1 MNKSLAAGG
10 IVALACLTGLFDSA
24 QADIVFYRIP
34 NSGLRMALQG
44 RTTVNP
50 GGTVTFNHPK
60 FGTLYFALNDV
71 EIHKVDSLG
80 DIFRKKL
87 NRAKNAADADQLM
100 EVAEW
105 ALHNGMLTGMYQ
117 AVAAVLEID
126 PEHEAAKRIRDV
138 KRRIDEPLPEKQEQE
153 DALRQSVPVPG
164 MRIARSKH
172 FILLHDTPEK
182 PAEGRKLPRAEER
195 LELLER
201 VYESFLLK
209 FYSRGVELDI
219 PDERLKVVLFNDYE
233 MFKDYAVSL
242 SPSLASA
249 AGFWSP
255 ATNISIF
262 FDHGTDEDFQTL
274 RDLAKEVH
282 DTADQARRLG
292 ARNVGNVI
300 RFARSLDLLVQ
311 VAQEA
316 SDIEVVSHEATH
328 QMAGNTGLFPR
339 GVRVPA
345 WAHEGLAT
353 YFEAPNDAAWAG
365 IGAVNEQRLDWYRA
379 LASDREHSNIDFIIG
394 DQIFDYAGN
403 HGATLHAYGQ
413 AWALTHFLMEHHLDK
428 FMEYYRRLGE
438 FPPETPL
445 SSEVLTKIFNEV
457 FGEKHDILELQWRD
471 YMRSL
476 KTDIEVILE
485 GG

>member
-10 IVALACLTGLFDSA
+10 AVALVVLCSVLHAA
-24 QADIVFYRIP
+24 RADIVFYRVP

-44 RTTVNP
+44 RTAVNP
-50 GGTVTFNHPK
+50 GGTVTFVHPR
-60 FGTLYFALNDV
+60 FGTLYFDLKDV
-71 EIHKVDSLG
+71 EIHKLDSLT
-80 DIFRKKL
+80 DIYRRKI
-87 NRAKNAADADQLM
+87 NRAKRDKDVAALM
-100 EVAEW
+100 ETAEW
-105 ALHNGMLTGMYQ
+105 SLRNGMLTGVYE

-126 PEHEAAKRIRDV
+126 PQHEAALRIKNLKGRMDQ
-138 KRRIDEPLPEKQEQE
+138 PLPEKQELE
-153 DALRQSVPVPG
+153 DKLRQTIPLKD

-172 FILLHDTPEK
+172 FILLHDTPDK
-182 PAEGRKLPRAEER
+182 PAEGRKVSRAEER
-195 LELLER
+195 LDLLER

-209 FYSRGVELDI
+209 FYSRGVELEI
-219 PDERLKVVLFNDYE
+219 PDERLMVVLFNDIE

-255 ATNISIF
+255 TTNISIF
-262 FDHGTDEDFQTL
+262 FDHGTDEDFKAL
-274 RDLAKEVH
+274 RDVAKQMHEG
-282 DTADQARRLG
+282 ADQLRRQG
-292 ARNVGNVI
+292 AIVGNVV
-300 RFARSLDLLVQ
+300 RFARTLDLLVQ
-311 VAQEA
+311 VSQEA

-328 QMAGNTGLFPR
+328 QMAGNTGLLPR

-365 IGAVNEQRLDWYRA
+365 IGAVNEQRLEWYRA

-394 DQIFDYAGN
+394 DEIFDYAGN

-438 FPPETPL
+438 FPPDTPL

-476 KTDIEVILE
+476 KTDIEIVLE
-485 GG
+485 GE